1 LLSASME
8 KANLARVRDNQR
20 RSRARRREY
29 LQELESRLRQCEL
42 QGIAL
47 SSEIQS
53 AARRVAEE
61 NKKLRA
67 LSAQHGIRDRS
78 IKAYLQTPCTADTLI
93 GGQYGSHSEAVQA
106 LEQSLS
112 RRKPCCTDGTE
123 PSGGGQSYDRE
134 LPGSVTTTQSTWE
147 PSRNAISRRLSGF
160 QQAGRVASMQY
171 ITPTGSSTSSATLG
185 HSTNHGMPQHQR
197 LVPAHMGRV
206 LSPVSNSSNQNR
218 QHHQMYDHC
227 QQYSLSNQSYS
238 SMQNNSLEHQYQN
251 MQQSSSVY
259 VSTTSNPNVS
269 NSDFARQMVTTMAGV
284 CDSPTVRADPGCA
297 PGMDCEM
304 GSHRV
309 VDIMDRYSGTGL

>member
-1 LLSASME
+1 ME

-20 RSRARRREY
+20 RSRVRRREY

-61 NKKLRA
+61 NKKLLA
-67 LSAQHGIRDRS
+67 LLAQHGVRDKS
-78 IKAYLQTPCTADTLI
+78 IEAYLQTPSTADTLI
-93 GGQYGSHSEAVQA
+93 GGQYGSHSKAVQV
-106 LEQSLS
+106 LEQLLS
-112 RRKPCCTDGTE
+112 TRKGCCTDGTE
-123 PSGGGQSYDRE
+123 PSGGGQSCDRE
-134 LPGSVTTTQSTWE
+134 SPGSVTTTQSTWD
-147 PSRNAISRRLSGF
+147 PSRNAKSRRRSGI

-185 HSTNHGMPQHQR
+185 HSTSHAMTQHQR
-197 LVPAHMGRV
+197 LVPAQMGRD
-206 LSPVSNSSNQNR
+206 LSPGSKASNQNR
-218 QHHQMYDHC
+218 QHHQMYDYC

-238 SMQNNSLEHQYQN
+238 SIQNNPPEHQYQN

-269 NSDFARQMVTTMAGV
+269 NSDYAGEMVTTMAGV
-284 CDSPTVRADPGCA
+284 CDSSTVRADAGCA
-297 PGMDCEM
+297 PGMECEVD
-304 GSHRV
+304 SHRV
-309 VDIMDRYSGTGL
+309 VDIMDRYSGIGL